1 MSRPRR
7 IAAGA
12 VTGLCA
18 LVVFLALVVP
28 EQITRLPAGASPW
41 AALVRLPVE
50 ALLAAAVLVV
60 LPARARVVTAS
71 VIGGSLGVLT
81 VVKIIDVG
89 FLTVLDRPFDPVLDW
104 PLFAD
109 AYRFVRDSFGTAGAV
124 GAAAGAV
131 LLAAGLPTGMVFAVR
146 RLAAVAA
153 RHDGVARAGVG
164 VATVAWLA
172 LALLGTS
179 LVPGLYVASDSAAVL
194 AREQVL
200 RVPAAVH
207 DRKQFTAEA
216 ATDAFRDTPPDALL
230 TGLRGK
236 DVIFAFV
243 ESYGRSAIEDPR
255 LSRQVDP
262 VLAAGTARLAAA
274 GYAARSGFLTS
285 PTTSG
290 GSWLAHATLHSGVWI
305 DNEQRYRD
313 LVSGDRL
320 TLTGAF
326 GKAGAWRT
334 VGVEPGITF
343 DWPESRFYGFDRL
356 YDSRTLGYAGPSFGW
371 APVPDQFTLKAFT
384 DSEYARP
391 GRAPLMAEIT
401 LVSSHTPW
409 APIPSLVG
417 WDEIG
422 DGALYREQHARGRE
436 AGEVW
441 KSPAQVRTEYA
452 ASIAYSIGSVVS
464 WIREYG
470 DDDLVLVLLGDH
482 QPAPIVVGNRASH
495 DVPVTVVAH
504 DRTVLDRISGW
515 GWTEGLEPAPQ
526 APVWRMDAF
535 RDKFLTA
542 FGPGARRPTAR

>member
-7 IAAGA
+7 IAAGVA
-12 VTGLCA
+12 TGLCA
-18 LVVFLALVVP
+18 LLVFLALVVP
-28 EQITRLPAGASPW
+28 EQITRLPAGTSPW

-50 ALLAAAVLVV
+50 ALLAAAVLIV
-60 LPARARVVTAS
+60 LPARARVITAG
-71 VIGGSLGVLT
+71 VLGGVLGLLT

-89 FLTVLDRPFDPVLDW
+89 FLTTLDRSFDPVLDW

-124 GAAAGAV
+124 GAVAGAV
-131 LLAAGLPTGMVFAVR
+131 LLAVGLLVGMVFAVR
-146 RLAAVAA
+146 RLATVMA
-153 RHDGVARAGVG
+153 RHDAVARAGVG
-164 VATVAWLA
+164 VAAVAWLV

-194 AREQVL
+194 ARRQVL

-216 ATDAFRDTPPDALL
+216 STDAFRDTPPASLL
-230 TGLRGK
+230 TGLRDK

-255 LSRQVDP
+255 LSRRVDP
-262 VLAAGTARLAAA
+262 VLSEGTARLAKA

-290 GSWLAHATLHSGVWI
+290 FSWLAHATLHSGVWI
-305 DNEQRYRD
+305 DNEQRYRG

-320 TLTGAF
+320 TLPGAF
-326 GKAGAWRT
+326 HKSGAWRT
-334 VGVEPGITF
+334 VGVEPGNTF
-343 DWPESRFYGFDRL
+343 DWPESRFYGFERI
-356 YDSRTLGYAGPSFGW
+356 YDSRTLGYQGPSFGW
-371 APVPDQFTLKAFT
+371 ARVPDQFTLKAFT
-384 DSEYARP
+384 DYEYARA
-391 GRAPLMAEIT
+391 GRGPLMAEIT
-401 LVSSHTPW
+401 LISSHTPW
-409 APIPSLVG
+409 APTPSLVG

-422 DGALYREQHARGRE
+422 DGALYRAQHARGRK
-436 AGEVW
+436 AAEVW
-441 KSPAQVRTEYA
+441 KESAQVRSEYA
-452 ASIAYSIGSVVS
+452 ASVAYSIGSLVS
-464 WIREYG
+464 WVREYG
-470 DDDLVLVLLGDH
+470 DDDLVLVFLGDH
-482 QPAPIVVGNRASH
+482 QPAPIVVGNRASY
-495 DVPVTVVAH
+495 DVPVTIVAR

-515 GWTEGLEPAPQ
+515 GWTEGLEPSPQ

-542 FGPGARRPTAR
+542 FGPGPR